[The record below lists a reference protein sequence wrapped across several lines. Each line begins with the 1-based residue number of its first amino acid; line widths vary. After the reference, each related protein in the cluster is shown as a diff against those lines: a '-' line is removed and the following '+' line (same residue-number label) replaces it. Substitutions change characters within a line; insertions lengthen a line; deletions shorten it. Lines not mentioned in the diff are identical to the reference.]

1 VIAPYGSP
9 MFRRRDATETRQ
21 ARLDESEEFLQVI
34 CAGFNLDRRTA
45 RRFFYDDP
53 YFEVNQRW
61 GLWLRH
67 WSEWRLVSVL
77 TAVPLT
83 IRIGS
88 RAVPCYGISGVTT
101 LPEYRRRGL
110 ASALLRAV
118 VDALRAEG
126 APLAILQA
134 FDHKFY
140 RKHGWE
146 TVGYLPQVRLAPAQ
160 LPRYDAPPLRRAYPD
175 DLEAVIRLYDAC
187 GARYTGSLVRDER
200 RWQYLFWNIPNL
212 WLADGQDGIEGYLF
226 YDFVDSGWTLRVREM
241 VWRTEQARRA
251 IIGTLAVNEESVKAI
266 EFNLPLEAWQQL
278 GISGW
283 QSPPSDP
290 HTPVYTIQVLPQLM
304 ARPVSCRALLETL
317 LAEVPAPD
325 GFQPFTL
332 TVRDSAGGNGETLS
346 LTVQGSA
353 LVIGDAQPDMF
364 TLALTPQTLALLA
377 FGTFG
382 VPELHARRM
391 LHAPDAVLQTLE
403 LLFPER
409 RPALTPIDYF

>member
-1 VIAPYGSP
+1 MIAPYGSP

-67 WSEWRLVSVL
+67 WSEWKLVSVL

-118 VDALRAEG
+118 VDALQAEG

-175 DLEAVIRLYDAC
+175 DLEAVMRLYDAC
-187 GARYTGSLVRDER
+187 GARYTGSLARDER

-251 IIGTLAVNEESVKAI
+251 LIGWLAVNEESVKAI
-266 EFNLPLEAWQQL
+266 EFNLPLEAWQRL

-290 HTPVYTIQVLPQLM
+290 HTPIYTIQVLPQLM

-317 LAEVPAPD
+317 LAEMPAPD

-332 TVRDSAGGNGETLS
+332 AVRNGNSGDGETLS
-346 LTVQGSA
+346 LTAQGGA
-353 LVIGDAQPDMF
+353 LVIGDAQPDLF
-364 TLALTPQTLALLA
+364 TLTLTPQTLALLA
-377 FGTFG
+377 FGTFS

-391 LHAPDAVLQTLE
+391 LHAPDAVLHALE
-403 LLFPER
+403 MLFPER

>member
-1 VIAPYGSP
+1 
-9 MFRRRDATETRQ
+9 MFRRRDATETRRV
-21 ARLDESEEFLQVI
+21 RLDESEEFLQTL
-34 CAGFNLDRRTA
+34 CAGFSLDMRTA

-53 YFEVNQRW
+53 YYEVNQRW

-67 WSEWRLVSVL
+67 WSEWKLVSIL

-83 IRIGS
+83 IRIGA

-160 LPRYDAPPLRRAYPD
+160 LPRYSAPPLRRAYPD
-175 DLEAVIRLYDAC
+175 DHEAVMHLYDEY
-187 GARYTGSLVRDER
+187 GMRPTGSLVRDER
-200 RWQYLFWNIPNL
+200 RWEYLFWNLPNL
-212 WLADGQDGIEGYLF
+212 WVADAQDGIEGYLF
-226 YDFVDSGWTLRVREM
+226 YDFVDSGWTLRVRELL
-241 VWRTEQARRA
+241 WRTERARRA
-251 IIGTLAVNEESVKAI
+251 IIGWLAANEESVKAI
-266 EFNLPLEAWQQL
+266 EFNLPLEAWQRL
-278 GISGW
+278 GVSGW

-317 LAEVPAPD
+317 LAETPAPD

-332 TVRDSAGGNGETLS
+332 AVRNGNSSDGETLS
-346 LTVQGSA
+346 LTVQGGA
-353 LVIGDAQPDMF
+353 LVVGNAQPNLF
-364 TLALTPQTLALLA
+364 TLTLTPQTLALLA
-377 FGTFG
+377 FGTFS

-391 LHAPDAVLQTLE
+391 LHAPDAVLHALE
-403 LLFPER
+403 MLFPER
-409 RPALTPIDYF
+409 HPALTPIDYF